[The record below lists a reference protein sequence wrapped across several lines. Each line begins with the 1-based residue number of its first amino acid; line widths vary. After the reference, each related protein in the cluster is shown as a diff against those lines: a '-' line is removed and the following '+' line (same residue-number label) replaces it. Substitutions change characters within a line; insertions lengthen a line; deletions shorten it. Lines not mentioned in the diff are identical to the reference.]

1 MRGSGKEMTMTICK
15 LLLALMLLC
24 GLAQAETIIS
34 PRSKAEHEAEMRAL
48 TEKYAPKTDAKMEQQ
63 AQASGGVLPSTA
75 SSSKPLVSGDAEN
88 ARRQAQSAAMAAVG
102 GDKAP
107 AKGTKVRAELTAT
120 GLDKF
125 IFAGKTYD
133 RESLY
138 PVLVELG
145 KLYTLDHIVLLDHG
159 EAIQLNHLV
168 ELSKLSNSL
177 QLPAMYQYGNELRAI
192 NAR

>member
-1 MRGSGKEMTMTICK
+1 MSITK
-15 LLLALMLLC
+15 LLLAVILML
-24 GLAQAETIIS
+24 GFAHAETIMS
-34 PRSKAEHEAEMRAL
+34 PRSKADHEAEVRAL
-48 TEKYAPKTDAKMEQQ
+48 NEKYAPKADAQLE
-63 AQASGGVLPSTA
+63 AQVRASGGAMPSGVGSA
-75 SSSKPLVSGDAEN
+75 AKPLVSGETEN
-88 ARRQAQSAAMAAVG
+88 AKRQAESAAMAAVG
-102 GDKAP
+102 GNKQP

-125 IFAGKTYD
+125 VFAGKTYD

-145 KLYTLDHIVLLDHG
+145 KLYTLDHIVLLDGG

-177 QLPAMYQYGNELRAI
+177 QLPAMYQYGKELRAI

>member
-1 MRGSGKEMTMTICK
+1 MSFTKM
-15 LLLALMLLC
+15 LSVLMLF
-24 GLAQAETIIS
+24 GLAHAETIMS
-34 PRSKAEHEAEMRAL
+34 PRSKAEHEAEVRAL
-48 TEKYAPKTDAKMEQQ
+48 TEKYAPKADPQLE
-63 AQASGGVLPSTA
+63 AQVRASGGAMPSA
-75 SSSKPLVSGDAEN
+75 AGGAQSSGSGDAEN
-88 ARRQAQSAAMAAVG
+88 AKRQAESAAMAAVG
-102 GDKAP
+102 SGKQP
-107 AKGTKVRAELTAT
+107 AKGTKVRAELIAT

-145 KLYTLDHIVLLDHG
+145 KLYTLDHIVLLDGG

-177 QLPAMYQYGNELRAI
+177 QRPAMYQYGKELRAI